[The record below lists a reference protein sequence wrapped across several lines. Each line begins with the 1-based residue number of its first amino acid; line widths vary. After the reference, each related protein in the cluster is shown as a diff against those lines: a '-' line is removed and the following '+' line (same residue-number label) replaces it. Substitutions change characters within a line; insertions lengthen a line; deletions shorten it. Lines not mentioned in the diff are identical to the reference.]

1 MYNFMDGRRYEGTF
15 KDDARTGPG
24 CFSSPKGESYQG
36 DWEEDE
42 KRSRHVGMGG
52 QHLRDF
58 AEGLSEQVC
67 DRIVAT
73 VPGAAAG

>member
-1 MYNFMDGRRYEGTF
+1 MVTIGDSGLSREDLFLRLKRWLIAGL
-15 KDDARTGPG
+15 DD
-24 CFSSPKGESYQG
+24 G